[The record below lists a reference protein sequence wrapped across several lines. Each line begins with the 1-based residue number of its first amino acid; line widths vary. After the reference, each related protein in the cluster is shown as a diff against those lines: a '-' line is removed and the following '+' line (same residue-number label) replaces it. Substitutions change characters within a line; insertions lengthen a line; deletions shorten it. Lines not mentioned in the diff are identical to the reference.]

1 MCNLIIKAIIFI
13 EIILYK
19 NKRDI
24 ITFIKCLN

>member
-1 MCNLIIKAIIFI
+1 MYNYIVKVIIFI

>member
-1 MCNLIIKAIIFI
+1 MYNYIIKVVIFI

-24 ITFIKCLN
+24 ITFIQCLN